1 MENKY
6 LQNEEALLA
15 YAAKAITLMQLDEWA
30 SDSALEA
37 EIVRSPAGEKR
48 MKRLL
53 AKARRA
59 EKWAVWERKYKPM
72 KRALTALAA
81 SLALVTCLFA
91 PVYAVQQAVI
101 STVISWYEKFV
112 SFSFVTDSPYV
123 VSLPDDFS
131 VGYWP
136 EGYDAIVK
144 KEQNNS
150 LFWEMRKNSDGEITS
165 VYAKI
170 IEVVLDTNLDN
181 ENAKISTNFS
191 FNEKQANL
199 SVSEDGV
206 THLLWYDG
214 NILLEVSSKENLN
227 EIVKIAENIKH

>member
-1 MENKY
+1 MENVH
-6 LQNEEALLA
+6 LPNEEALFA
-15 YAAKAITLMQLDEWA
+15 YAAKVITLIQLEEWTN
-30 SDSALEA
+30 DPALET
-37 EIVRSPAGEKR
+37 EIVRSPASEKR
-48 MKRLL
+48 MKHLF

-59 EKWAVWERKYKPM
+59 EKWAMWETQYKPM
-72 KRALTALAA
+72 KRTLTALAA

-91 PVYAVQQAVI
+91 PVHAVQQAVI

-112 SFSFVTDSPYV
+112 SFSFLSDSSYV
-123 VSLPDDFS
+123 VSLTDNFS

-136 EGYDAIVK
+136 EGYDKIVNA
-144 KEQNNS
+144 E
-150 LFWEMRKNSDGEITS
+150 KNRFMFSEARVNINGDVTS
-165 VYAKI
+165 IYAK
-170 IEVVLDTNLDN
+170 VLETLLDANLDN

-191 FNEKQANL
+191 FNEKSANL

-227 EIVKIAENIKH
+227 EIMKIIESIKY

>member
-101 STVISWYEKFV
+101 STVISWHEKFV
-112 SFSFVTDSPYV
+112 SFSFVSDNSYV
-123 VSLPDDFS
+123 ISLSDNFS

-136 EGYDAIVK
+136 EGYDEIVNAEK
-144 KEQNNS
+144 N
-150 LFWEMRKNSDGEITS
+150 LFLFSEARANTNGDMTS
-165 VYAKI
+165 IYVKV
-170 IEVVLDTNLDN
+170 IETLLDANLDN

-191 FNEKQANL
+191 FNGKQANL

-214 NILLEVSSKENLN
+214 NLMLRVSSKENLN
-227 EIVKIAENIKH
+227 EIVKIAENTNY